1 MLELC
6 LYVLMIS
13 SLSNFSL
20 TLKDSIGT
28 CSPAKNTDSGM
39 GGETTVLGRVLF
51 NLVVPVSGDTAAMNS
66 TLEAL
71 IIRAGIMELG
81 ITRKVHLLKKN
92 ERPNS
97 SGYTH
102 FIVPNL

>member
-1 MLELC
+1 
-6 LYVLMIS
+6 MIS

-28 CSPAKNTDSGM
+28 CSPAKNKDSGM
-39 GGETTVLGRVLF
+39 RGETTVLGRILLT
-51 NLVVPVSGDTAAMNS
+51 LVESVSGEIAVMNS

-71 IIRAGIMELG
+71 IRMAEIRELV
-81 ITRKVHLLKKN
+81 IARKVHLLENN
-92 ERPNS
+92 ERANS
-97 SGYTH
+97 FGYSH